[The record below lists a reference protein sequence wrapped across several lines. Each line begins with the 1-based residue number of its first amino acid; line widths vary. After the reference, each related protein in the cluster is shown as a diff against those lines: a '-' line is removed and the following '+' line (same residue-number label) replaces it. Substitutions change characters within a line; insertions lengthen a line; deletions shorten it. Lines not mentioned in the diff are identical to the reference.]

1 MRHSAT
7 VGLRQ
12 LARFSFQGF
21 SDAEIDYYS
30 RQIVLNSIGLTGQRK
45 LKNSRV
51 CVVGVGG
58 LGSSIVIQLASMGV
72 GYLRI
77 VDRDVV
83 EASNLQ
89 RQHLYGMDMVGYPK
103 VEAAAERIKR
113 HNPFIEVDPV
123 PMSVTPGNAEAVV
136 EDMDV
141 VVDGLDTMTPR
152 YALNRACVK
161 LGIPFVF
168 GAVITNVGST
178 STIVPG
184 ETPCVECFQ
193 GGIDDGELPTCAVA
207 GVHPSII
214 SIIASIQVSETVRL
228 ITGRRPNLAGALM
241 YCDLEDLSFER
252 IDLARVDSC
261 PVCGSDPVS
270 EPIPLKHDSF
280 EEVCGREGRR
290 VFVFSPDEDLGVD
303 LEALNGKLMGLGFE
317 PTVRARLGTSFVRGP
332 VKGSVLSSGVT
343 VIEGVDGPEVAR
355 GIRAKLLGL

>member
-1 MRHSAT
+1 
-7 VGLRQ
+7 
-12 LARFSFQGF
+12 LARFSIPGF

-30 RQIVLNSIGLTGQRK
+30 RQIVLDGIGLSGQRK
-45 LKNSRV
+45 LKNARV

-58 LGSSIVIQLASMGV
+58 LGSPIVIQLASMGV
-72 GYLRI
+72 GHLRI

-103 VEAAAERIKR
+103 VEAAAERVR
-113 HNPFIEVDPV
+113 GLNPFIEVEPV
-123 PMSVTPGNAEAVV
+123 PMSVTPGNAEQIV
-136 EDMDV
+136 EGMDV
-141 VVDGLDTMTPR
+141 VVDGLDMMTPR

-161 LGIPFVF
+161 LGIPYVF
-168 GAVITNVGST
+168 GAVITNVGSA

-193 GGIDDGELPTCAVA
+193 GGIDDDELPTCAVA

-214 SIIASIQVSETVRL
+214 NIIASIQVSETVRL
-228 ITGRRPNLAGALM
+228 ITGRKPNLASALM

-270 EPIPLKHDSF
+270 EPYPLKHDSF
-280 EEVCGREGRR
+280 EEICGREGRR

-303 LEALNGKLMGLGFE
+303 LEALNDKLEGLGFQL
-317 PTVRARLGTSFVRGP
+317 TVKGRLGTSFFRGP
-332 VKGSVLSSGVT
+332 VKGSVLSSGVA

-355 GIRAKLLGL
+355 EIRAELLGL

>member
-1 MRHSAT
+1 M
-7 VGLRQ
+7 
-12 LARFSFQGF
+12 ARFGIQGF

-30 RQIVLNSIGLTGQRK
+30 RQIVLDGIGLSGQRK
-45 LKNSRV
+45 LKNARV

-72 GYLRI
+72 GHLRV
-77 VDRDVV
+77 VDRDIV

-89 RQHLYGMDMVGYPK
+89 RQHLYGMDVVGYPK
-103 VEAAAERIKR
+103 VEAAAERVR
-113 HNPFIEVDPV
+113 GLNPFIEVDPV
-123 PMSVTPGNAEAVV
+123 PMSVTPGNAERII
-136 EDMDV
+136 EGMDV
-141 VVDGLDTMTPR
+141 VMDGLDMMTPR

-168 GAVITNVGST
+168 GAVITNVGSA

-193 GGIDDGELPTCAVA
+193 GGIADDELPTCAVA

-228 ITGRRPNLAGALM
+228 ITGRKPNLAGALM

-252 IDLARVDSC
+252 IELARVESC
-261 PVCGSDPVS
+261 PVCGSNPGS
-270 EPIPLKHDSF
+270 EPIPLKHDSL
-280 EEVCGREGRR
+280 EEICGREGRR

-303 LEALNGKLMGLGFE
+303 LEALNGRLERLGYQ
-317 PTVRARLGTSFVRGP
+317 PTVRARLGTSFIRGM

-355 GIRAKLLGL
+355 GIRAELLGL

>member
-1 MRHSAT
+1 M
-7 VGLRQ
+7 RQ
-12 LARFSFQGF
+12 LARFGISGF

-30 RQIVLNSIGLTGQRK
+30 RQIVLDGIGLSGQRK
-45 LKNSRV
+45 LKNAKV

-58 LGSSIVIQLASMGV
+58 LGSPIVIQLASMGV
-72 GYLRI
+72 GHLRI
-77 VDRDVV
+77 VDRDIV

-103 VEAAAERIKR
+103 VEAAAERVR
-113 HNPFIEVDPV
+113 GLNPFIEVDPV
-123 PMSVTPGNAEAVV
+123 PMSVTPGNAERIV
-136 EDMDV
+136 EGMDV
-141 VVDGLDTMTPR
+141 VVDGLDMMTPR

-168 GAVITNVGST
+168 GAAITNVGST

-193 GGIDDGELPTCAVA
+193 GGIDDDELPTCAVA

-228 ITGRRPNLAGALM
+228 ITGRKPNLAGALM

-252 IDLARVDSC
+252 IELARVESC

-270 EPIPLKHDSF
+270 DPIPLKHDSL
-280 EEVCGREGRR
+280 EEICGREGRR

-303 LEALNGKLMGLGFE
+303 LEALNGRLEGLGYQ
-317 PTVRARLGTSFVRGP
+317 PTVRARLGTSFVRGT

-355 GIRAKLLGL
+355 GIRAELLGL

>member
-1 MRHSAT
+1 M
-7 VGLRQ
+7 
-12 LARFSFQGF
+12 ARFSFQGF